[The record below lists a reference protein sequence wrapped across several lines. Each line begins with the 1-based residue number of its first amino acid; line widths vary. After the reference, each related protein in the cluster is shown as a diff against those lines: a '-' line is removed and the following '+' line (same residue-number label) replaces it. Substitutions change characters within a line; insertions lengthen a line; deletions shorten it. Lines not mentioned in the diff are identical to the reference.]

1 MLVMRMIVLSTA
13 GVVDNGDSLCMR
25 VGVSTMIVPMVM
37 IMPLALIVD
46 DHCSSCICAPVR
58 TTRVI
63 ILMRVATS
71 PEA

>member
-1 MLVMRMIVLSTA
+1 MLVMRMIILSTA
-13 GVVDNGDSLCMR
+13 GVVDNGDCLCMR

-37 IMPLALIVD
+37 IMPFALIVD

-58 TTRVI
+58 TTRVL
-63 ILMRVATS
+63 ILMHVATS